1 VEESAFAIAVAVVL
15 ASAPALF
22 FAFALAF
29 DRHCTCL
36 LFVIALAFLFVI
48 ALAFLFVIALAF
60 CLSFRSAAE
69 ESAVCVGKQSCPR
82 REHVSNLETIA

>member
-22 FAFALAF
+22 FA
-29 DRHCTCL
+29 
-36 LFVIALAFLFVI
+36 FVIALAFLFVI